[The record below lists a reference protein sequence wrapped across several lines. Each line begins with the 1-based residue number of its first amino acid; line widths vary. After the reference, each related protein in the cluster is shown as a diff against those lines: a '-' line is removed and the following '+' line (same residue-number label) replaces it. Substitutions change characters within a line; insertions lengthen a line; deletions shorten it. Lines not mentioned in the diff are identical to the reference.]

1 MVPIWPLSGYNH
13 YINCDFMRH
22 ENCLL
27 GMWLAT
33 TTISRETQETKIRLV
48 INHEKLGFN
57 VIEPLNIGI
66 FHGISYGDSTGIL
79 GIEMDINNK
88 YGIKSELIYLK

>member
-13 YINCDFMRH
+13 YINCDLMGH

-33 TTISRETQETKIRLV
+33 TTISCETQETKIRLV

-66 FHGISYGDSTGIL
+66 FHGISWDLASSSLCNNNAWMYGGWV
-79 GIEMDINNK
+79 
-88 YGIKSELIYLK
+88 LKP